1 MVLYFKSMGKMI
13 FVGYYG
19 FPYGT
24 VVKNLPGDSRDMGSA
39 PGSRRSTGVGN
50 GTHSNILA
58 WNIPWRNLP
67 IYDPQGG
74 KELDTTE
81 QLSTH
86 TLRIE

>member
-50 GTHSNILA
+50 GTHSNFLA

-67 IYDPQGG
+67 VYDPQGG